1 MFGAGLDATPPL
13 LVSSL
18 CGVCDTKIQSSHFS
32 LYLAVSQVFQYLVRK
47 DQEGG

>member
-1 MFGAGLDATPPL
+1 MLGAGLDAAPPL
-13 LVSSL
+13 KVSPL
-18 CGVCDTKIQSSHFS
+18 CGVCDTKIESSHFF